1 MDHDIALLI
10 EQRDAAIAELQRF
23 APLQASGLWDTFG
36 LVLDVL
42 AYGQEKYPANDWAGM
57 TPQQHRD
64 AMMRHAWDRDAVDES
79 GHPSLA
85 HAATRALM
93 LLHVA
98 EGSHG

>member
-1 MDHDIALLI
+1 MDNDIALLI

-36 LVLDVL
+36 MVLDVL
-42 AYGQEKYPANDWAGM
+42 AYGQKKYPDNDWAGM

-64 AMMRHAWDRDAVDES
+64 AMMRHVWDREEVDES
-79 GHPSLA
+79 GHLSLA

-98 EGSHG
+98 EEQP